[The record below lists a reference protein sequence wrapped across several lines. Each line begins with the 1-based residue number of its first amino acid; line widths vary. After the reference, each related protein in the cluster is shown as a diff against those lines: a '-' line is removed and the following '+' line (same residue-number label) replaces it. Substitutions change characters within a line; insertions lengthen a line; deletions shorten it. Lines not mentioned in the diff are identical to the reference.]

1 MPPMPELRPF
11 RGVRYTPMGP
21 LKELV
26 CPPYDIISPAD
37 QVRLHERHPYN
48 AVRIELPFSEGRRP
62 AERYERANRQFREW
76 LESGVLVTDT
86 TPSMYVYR
94 QDYVTAHGE
103 RGRVAGVIGALRLEA
118 FGRDTGVLPHERTM
132 PGPIEDRLTLLRAC
146 PVNISPIYAIYRG
159 EGRLAPFLDSLG
171 NRPPDARFTDDTGT
185 LHRLWAIGLP
195 AEIDMLSTAMA
206 TGPLVIADGHHR
218 YETALAYHAEQDGT
232 PGGHDSVM
240 CFCVDADAED
250 LVVFPFHRAIKGAAR
265 TNEVKERLLERFA
278 GRHVQGDVGDPL
290 GHATGSHPMEFIL
303 EDEAIL
309 IEVPVEQVMA
319 KLGAR
324 SEAWRSL
331 DVVALH
337 EVVLPQVFPEG
348 MHDIVFTKEAEEVTR
363 LVRAE
368 GWSAGVLLRPPHAA
382 DVFEVARSG
391 ERMPQKASYFWPK
404 ALTGLVFRSLR

>member
-1 MPPMPELRPF
+1 
-11 RGVRYTPMGP
+11 MGP
-21 LKELV
+21 LKEMV

-76 LESGVLVTDT
+76 LESGVLVADS

-94 QDYVTAHGE
+94 QDYVAPDGS

-159 EGRLAPFLDSLG
+159 EGRIAPFLDSLG
-171 NRPPDARFTDDTGT
+171 NRPPDARFSDDTGT
-185 LHRLWAIGLP
+185 LHRLWAVSLP
-195 AEIDMLSTAMA
+195 AEIDMLRDAMA
-206 TGPLVIADGHHR
+206 PGPLVIADGHHR

-232 PGGHDSVM
+232 PGGHDAVM
-240 CFCVDADAED
+240 SFCVDADAED
-250 LVVFPFHRAIKGAAR
+250 LVVFPFHRVIKGAAR
-265 TNEVKERLLERFA
+265 TNEIKDRLRERFA
-278 GRHVQGDVGDPL
+278 GRPVSGDLNDSLGDV
-290 GHATGSHPMEFIL
+290 AGSHPMAFIL

-309 IEVPVEQVMA
+309 IEVPVEQVTA
-319 KLGAR
+319 KLGNR

-337 EVVLPQVFPEG
+337 EVVLPQIFPEG
-348 MHDIVFTKEAEEVTR
+348 MHDIAFTKESDEVTR

-368 GWSAGVLLRPPHAA
+368 GWAAGVLLRPPHAA

>member
-1 MPPMPELRPF
+1 
-11 RGVRYTPMGP
+11 
-21 LKELV
+21 
-26 CPPYDIISPAD
+26 
-37 QVRLHERHPYN
+37 
-48 AVRIELPFSEGRRP
+48 
-62 AERYERANRQFREW
+62 
-76 LESGVLVTDT
+76 
-86 TPSMYVYR
+86 
-94 QDYVTAHGE
+94 
-103 RGRVAGVIGALRLEA
+103 
-118 FGRDTGVLPHERTM
+118 
-132 PGPIEDRLTLLRAC
+132 
-146 PVNISPIYAIYRG
+146 
-159 EGRLAPFLDSLG
+159 
-171 NRPPDARFTDDTGT
+171 
-185 LHRLWAIGLP
+185 
-195 AEIDMLSTAMA
+195 MLSIATA

-232 PGGHDSVM
+232 PGGHDAVM

-250 LVVFPFHRAIKGAAR
+250 LVVYPFHRAIKGAAR

-290 GHATGSHPMEFIL
+290 GTATGIHPMEFIL

-309 IEVPVEQVMA
+309 IEVPVEQVTA
-319 KLGAR
+319 KLGTR

-337 EVVLPQVFPEG
+337 EVVLPQIFPEG
-348 MHDIVFTKEAEEVTR
+348 MHDIVYTKEPEEVTR